1 MKDRAPNAPGR
12 PALPMPPG
20 TPRLVR
26 IDAAASW
33 DAGGHSPGR
42 VSLLVDNGSPDGLE
56 VLANATP
63 EEVDAHPDARRATR
77 LDLADHVLL
86 PGLVNAHTHLDLTH
100 IGPVEWDPARPFNEW
115 IDVILNGRLTDPNAI
130 AASVRAGAE
139 LAIAGGTVAVG
150 DIAGVVAGQASLAA
164 AEPLADSGLHG
175 VSFVEFFAIG
185 PRMEANLERAGGVM
199 RSRDPDLARGRL
211 RLGIQP
217 HAPYS
222 AQRDAYQRA
231 IEWAAERSLPLST
244 HLAETPIEREFI
256 ARGTGLQKAFLER
269 LGAWHPSLLDEYAK
283 GLHPV
288 EHLEPILRAAADAG
302 RPFLVAHANDATDR
316 AIEILSETRTRV
328 VYCPR
333 SSAYFGAE
341 RHFGPHRYRDMLDAG
356 VPVCL
361 GTDSVVNITDRTLGV
376 GPSDEGG
383 FCGRTSGRL
392 SILDEM
398 RLLFQRDGTDPHTLI
413 RMGTT
418 NALSALGESA
428 LAETAFRLGG
438 ASGSADATSSP
449 LAILAVPVRSG
460 LVGRDAVAA
469 GLETDAPPISIVTR
483 ILPVSQQ

>member
-1 MKDRAPNAPGR
+1 MKDRAPNAPAR
-12 PALPMPPG
+12 PALPLPPG

-33 DAGGHSPGR
+33 DSAGISPGR
-42 VSLLVDNGSPDGLE
+42 VSLLVDNESPDRLE

-63 EEVDAHPDARRATR
+63 EEVDAHPGAKHATG

-100 IGPVEWDPARPFNEW
+100 IGPVDWDPARPFNEW
-115 IDVILNGRLTDPNAI
+115 IDIILNGRLTDPDAI
-130 AASVRAGAE
+130 AASVRGGAA

-164 AEPLADSGLHG
+164 AEPLGDSGLHG

-185 PRMEANLERAGGVM
+185 PRMEANLERARGVV
-199 RSRDPDLARGRL
+199 RSRDPDLRPGRL

-222 AQRDAYQRA
+222 AQRDAYRRA
-231 IEWAAERSLPLST
+231 IEWAGERGLPLST
-244 HLAETPIEREFI
+244 HMAETPIEHEFI

-288 EHLEPILRAAADAG
+288 EHLEPILRAAGDAG
-302 RPFLVAHANDATDR
+302 RPFLVAHVNDATDR
-316 AIEILSETRTRV
+316 AIEILAETRTRV
-328 VYCPR
+328 AYCPR

-361 GTDSVVNITDRTLGV
+361 GTDSVVNITDGTLGV
-376 GPSDEGG
+376 GTADDQGV
-383 FCGRTSGRL
+383 CGAVSGRL
-392 SILDEM
+392 SVLDEM
-398 RLLFQRDGTDPHTLI
+398 RLLYRRDGADPVTLVC
-413 RMGTT
+413 MGTSEGLP
-418 NALSALGESA
+418 AVGDVHLSEQH
-428 LAETAFRLGG
+428 FQLGG
-438 ASGSADATSSP
+438 GPRGNSQGRP
-449 LAILAVPVRSG
+449 LAILGVPVRSG
-460 LVGRDAVAA
+460 LRGRDAVVRA
-469 GLETDAPPISIVTR
+469 LESDAPPISILTR